1 MLPGFVFLGRRL
13 VLLVM
18 QIVPSKCSFLRSSGN
33 VRDPPQRVQLVVP
46 GSAACRSP
54 PEKSPLM
61 SVCREGLSVEALI
74 FIFLV
79 LELRVEEEQEEEEG
93 AASIQDGVEAE
104 DEELYSAAT
113 IRGKKSM
120 YKMQSAVKPIN
131 ASKFKPSGL
140 PDPEGMPGLGPSGG
154 EKPRLPRRG
163 PPSGCRL
170 GTPGHAPARGP

>member
-1 MLPGFVFLGRRL
+1 MLK
-13 VLLVM
+13 LL
-18 QIVPSKCSFLRSSGN
+18 
-33 VRDPPQRVQLVVP
+33 
-46 GSAACRSP
+46 
-54 PEKSPLM
+54 LM
-61 SVCREGLSVEALI
+61 PVCREGIREEALV
-74 FIFLV
+74 FISLG
-79 LELRVEEEQEEEEG
+79 LELGVKGEQEGDEG
-93 AASIQDGVEAE
+93 AAGNQDGVEAE

-113 IRGKKSM
+113 IRGEKSM
-120 YKMQSAVKPIN
+120 YNMQSAVKPIT